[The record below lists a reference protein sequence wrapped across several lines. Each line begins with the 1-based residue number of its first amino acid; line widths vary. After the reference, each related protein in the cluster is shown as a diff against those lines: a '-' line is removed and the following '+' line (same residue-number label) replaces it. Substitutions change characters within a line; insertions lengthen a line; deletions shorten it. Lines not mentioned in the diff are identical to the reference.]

1 MVLGASGKG
10 TPVKKKGFLIFSL
23 VILGVFVAVATVAVG
38 LIANS
43 FTNGTTVEDIEV
55 DVNQEELKIEE
66 PQIQAVDFQP
76 IVDEWVESVGGNKS
90 VLIYDLDRGELAGSY
105 NSNEPYNTASLYKLL
120 VVYEAYREIQS
131 GALDPDK
138 NIDTVGYTILEC
150 LDLAIRESYSPCAE
164 TLWDM
169 IGRQNLNDIIK
180 NDFDITNSDISSLTS
195 NPEDVL
201 KIMQL
206 FFKHPEIKD
215 KQLVEQIKDSFLN
228 QPITT
233 YDWRMGLPSGFAKA
247 NVYNKVGWDFNA
259 DMNYWNLYHDAA
271 IVEFPEQNRH
281 FVVVVMTNLVSP
293 VQVAKLGT
301 LIEDAFIN
309 QWSGV

>member
-105 NSNEPYNTASLYKLL
+105 NSNEPYNTASLYKLF
-120 VVYEAYREIQS
+120 VVYEVYR
-131 GALDPDK
+131 
-138 NIDTVGYTILEC
+138 
-150 LDLAIRESYSPCAE
+150 
-164 TLWDM
+164 
-169 IGRQNLNDIIK
+169 
-180 NDFDITNSDISSLTS
+180 
-195 NPEDVL
+195 
-201 KIMQL
+201 
-206 FFKHPEIKD
+206 
-215 KQLVEQIKDSFLN
+215 
-228 QPITT
+228 
-233 YDWRMGLPSGFAKA
+233 
-247 NVYNKVGWDFNA
+247 
-259 DMNYWNLYHDAA
+259 
-271 IVEFPEQNRH
+271 
-281 FVVVVMTNLVSP
+281 
-293 VQVAKLGT
+293 
-301 LIEDAFIN
+301 
-309 QWSGV
+309 